1 MRLPSLDLE
10 FCEYMKLCKDKSN
23 IIKIAGCDIL
33 ISDLRAVYKY
43 RDLFVM
49 RHNKIFAV
57 HYSENAGFYAT
68 EIPAL
73 RKQSGE
79 LPYTRRGRYILV
91 DRAEL
96 SYFCPESDLILTK
109 E

>member
-1 MRLPSLDLE
+1 MRVPSEDLK
-10 FCEYMKLCKDKSN
+10 FCEFLKLCKDKTN
-23 IIKIAGCDIL
+23 IIKIAGCDMF

-43 RDLFVM
+43 RDLYIM
-49 RHNKIFAV
+49 KHNKVYAV

-73 RKQSGE
+73 RTQPGE
-79 LPYTRRGRYILV
+79 LPHTRRGRFILV
-91 DRAEL
+91 NRAEL
-96 SYFCPESDLILTK
+96 SYHCPQSDLILTK